1 MRLTKIENYYINHVP
16 TKEDL
21 YEAKNIA
28 KRNKC
33 IVNLQYVVG
42 NNVKRDINISIN
54 TNIDKIYEDFENLS
68 VVYKNVI
75 VDC

>member
-1 MRLTKIENYYINHVP
+1 MKLTKIESYYINHVP